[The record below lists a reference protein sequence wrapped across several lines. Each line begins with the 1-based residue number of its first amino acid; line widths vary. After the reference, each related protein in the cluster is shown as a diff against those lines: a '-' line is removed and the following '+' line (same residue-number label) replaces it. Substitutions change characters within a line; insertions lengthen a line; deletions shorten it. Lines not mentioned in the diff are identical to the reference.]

1 MIEPQGGVCDAM
13 KIVKRILFALVGLF
27 LAACL
32 GIVICALNPSLT
44 DALSGKVQE
53 LQNGTGAGAGKGA
66 QNAVN
71 RGTGVLPDRV
81 PGVNPEWLADRENTG
96 YLVPG
101 QEPGEPPAAVDGRTG
116 YVPVSEDAQQVLL
129 EESDVISPGELGEE
143 LAFDETYYPYYAMLE
158 PDMRRLYCQIYANA
172 AQQTVSFTPVEN
184 MELERI
190 RRCFEAVYNDHPELF
205 WLETS
210 FSCKYLEDG
219 TCVEIG
225 LQYNE
230 TINDLAAAREMFL
243 GQAETLLSQ
252 ARSLNSDYEK
262 ERYVHDAL
270 AEKVSYDQ
278 NSRMNQ
284 SAYSGLVT
292 ASTVCA
298 GYARAFQYLM
308 QQLGIPCY
316 YCTGFAGEDH
326 AWNIVKLGEDYY
338 NVDVTW
344 DDTETLT
351 HDYFNRTDA
360 DYAPTHRR
368 TGLSVYL
375 PACMGTA
382 LGPDAA
388 VETTAPE
395 SSGEETGQ
403 PESEQP
409 AESQEPMRPLTWVG
423 HGGSQQEEDE
433 EEERV
438 PTEEQRR
445 ADMERLGIAES
456 ELADTMEAYYAD
468 CAAQLKLIGMGEG
481 QFSNVVPES
490 LWKTVELAYSI
501 GSYKNGYADSVLK
514 ELGAEEF
521 YIQIQ
526 VQNLGSGY
534 YRIYH
539 NVLIQ

>member
-1 MIEPQGGVCDAM
+1 M
-13 KIVKRILFALVGLF
+13 KTVKRILFAIVGLF

-44 DALSGKVQE
+44 DALSRKVQE
-53 LQNGTGAGAGKGA
+53 FRNGPGADAGENGG
-66 QNAVN
+66 NAAN
-71 RGTGVLPDRV
+71 RGTGALPESV
-81 PGVNPEWLADRENTG
+81 SGVNVDWLADRENTG

-101 QEPGEPPAAVDGRTG
+101 QEPGEPPAAVNGRTG
-116 YVPVSEDAQQVLL
+116 YEPVSEDAQQVLL

-158 PDMRRLYCQIYANA
+158 PDMKRLYCQIYANA
-172 AQQTVSFTPVEN
+172 AQQTVSFTPVED
-184 MELERI
+184 MEPERV

-210 FSCKYLEDG
+210 FTCKYLEDG

-230 TINDLAAAREMFL
+230 TINDMEAARDMFL
-243 GQAETLLSQ
+243 GQAETILEQ
-252 ARSLNSDYEK
+252 ARNQNGNYEK

-270 AEKVSYDQ
+270 AELVSYDQ

-284 SAYSGLVT
+284 SAFSGLVT
-292 ASTVCA
+292 ARTVCA

-316 YCTGFAGEDH
+316 YCTGVAGEDH

-344 DDTETLT
+344 DDTDTLT

-360 DYAPTHRR
+360 YYAPTHRR

-382 LGPDAA
+382 FGPDAA
-388 VETTAPE
+388 VETASPE
-395 SSGEETGQ
+395 DGEGEKTGQ
-403 PESEQP
+403 SGQEQP
-409 AESQEPMRPLTWVG
+409 AESQEPMRPLTWEG
-423 HGGSQQEEDE
+423 NGGYRQDEDEDEE

-438 PTEEQRR
+438 PTEEQRK

-468 CAAQLKLIGMGEG
+468 CAAQLKLLGIGEG

-501 GSYKNGYADSVLK
+501 GSYKNGYVDAVLK
-514 ELGAEEF
+514 ELGASEF

-539 NVLIQ
+539 NVVIQ